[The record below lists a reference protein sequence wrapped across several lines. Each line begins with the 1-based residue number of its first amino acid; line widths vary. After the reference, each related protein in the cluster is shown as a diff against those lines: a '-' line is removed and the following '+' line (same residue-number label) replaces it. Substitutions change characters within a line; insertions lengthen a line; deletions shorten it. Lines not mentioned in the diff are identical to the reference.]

1 VVKPGAIRLPNL
13 EVRVMFEPNRIASQ
27 EMMRAYER
35 LMPSRRRR
43 VGAVR
48 EPVEIADRADEIS
61 RMQGGGR

>member
-1 VVKPGAIRLPNL
+1 
-13 EVRVMFEPNRIASQ
+13 MFEPSRIASQ

-48 EPVEIADRADEIS
+48 EPVEIADLVDEIS
-61 RMQGGGR
+61 KMQGGGR